1 LNCQDHDDIIVRF
14 QTFFQSGH
22 RFISNQLTLHTA
34 SVIVAKAHERK
45 AGMEQ
50 LTDQE
55 LKLVFHHIPFFS
67 HVFFQDDSAVIRE
80 HEDMNK
86 PHVHAVIY
94 LKMNGP
100 SAMSTVARFLNL
112 EKGSFTPIANRLINW
127 GYVTRELDHED
138 HRRFLLQLTD
148 SGREFANRLRI
159 ERSEHFATQ
168 IDKLSS
174 TQRKQ
179 FFAALAQIQQL
190 LTKINGQPAEHHCP
204 TDRHNR
210 TTKE

>member
-1 LNCQDHDDIIVRF
+1 MM
-14 QTFFQSGH
+14 
-22 RFISNQLTLHTA
+22 
-34 SVIVAKAHERK
+34 AKAQYRK

-55 LKLVFHHIPFFS
+55 LKLVFHHIPFFT
-67 HVFFQDDSAVIRE
+67 HVFLDGSTVIRE

-86 PHVHAVIY
+86 PHVHAIIY
-94 LKMNGP
+94 LKINGP
-100 SAMSTVARFLNL
+100 SAMSTVARFLGL
-112 EKGSFTPIANRLINW
+112 EKGSFTPIANRLIHW
-127 GYVTRELDHED
+127 GYVTRELDQED

-148 SGREFANRLRI
+148 SGVEFANRIRR
-159 ERSEHFATQ
+159 ERSEHFAAQ
-168 IDKLSS
+168 VDKLNG

-179 FFAALAQIQQL
+179 FFAALAKIQQL
-190 LTKINGQPAEHHCP
+190 LTKINGQPADHHCP